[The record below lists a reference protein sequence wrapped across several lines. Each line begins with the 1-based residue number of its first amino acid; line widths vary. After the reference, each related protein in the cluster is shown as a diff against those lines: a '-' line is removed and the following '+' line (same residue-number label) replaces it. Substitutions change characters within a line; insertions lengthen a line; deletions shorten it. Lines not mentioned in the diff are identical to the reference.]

1 MSHRQ
6 QNASLKLIL
15 PSALEEQVIDHLLR
29 HPEGVGPFLAYRADG
44 HGRPGSIASSGEQV
58 RGRAERVVVEILLD
72 ADRAPDLVAHLKAEL
87 PNADIAWWITPVL
100 ASGDFSS

>member
-29 HPEGVGPFLAYRADG
+29 HPESVGPFLAYRADG
-44 HGRPGSIASSGEQV
+44 HGRPGSIASSGEKV
-58 RGRAERVVVEILLD
+58 RGRTERVVVEILLD
-72 ADRAPDLVAHLKAEL
+72 AGRAPDLVAHLKAEL
-87 PNADIAWWITPVL
+87 PNADIAWWISPVL